1 MLSEPGRA
9 LVAEGV
15 SLVTQVILRRNDE
28 LFINDG
34 IYGSL
39 SEPGA
44 SDGKVHFPVRAL
56 RSDRREFGNE
66 TRPFKLFGPTCDGA
80 DALPVPFELPA
91 DIQIGD
97 WIEFGML
104 GAYSLANRTSFNG
117 FYPETMVEISG
128 ESTPPGRP

>member
-1 MLSEPGRA
+1 LSEPGRA

-15 SLVTQVILRRNDE
+15 SLVTQVIMRRDNE

-44 SDGKVHFPVRAL
+44 SDGKVHFPVRAH
-56 RSDRREFGNE
+56 RAEGREFDTE
-66 TRPFKLFGPTCDGA
+66 TQPFKLFGPTCDGA
-80 DALPVPFELPA
+80 DALHVPFDLPA

-117 FYPETMVEISG
+117 FYPETMVEING
-128 ESTPPGRP
+128 PATPPARR